1 MLVLDTRGRIPYSP
15 SPGKGILARSRNP
28 SLISDGK
35 TFGFLTFPAAN
46 GIAGTGLC
54 QRFLSF
60 GFSLI
65 KVFDHLL
72 EFRF

>member
-1 MLVLDTRGRIPYSP
+1 MCLKSQNFIFATVKDELDI
-15 SPGKGILARSRNP
+15 
-28 SLISDGK
+28 K
-35 TFGFLTFPAAN
+35 TLGFLTFPAAN

-54 QRFLSF
+54 YGFISF

-72 EFRF
+72 EFRI